1 MKTFGKILLLAI
13 VQCCFINAFSQ
24 VLQKKVEHVAHTWV
38 SINSIFFLNKQWFIM
53 ADAHLRENNLFQSNS
68 FYFGRIGLGYQFD
81 KNLSVA
87 AGYATLL
94 SSPTTAG
101 WSTKSDEHRI
111 YQQIVYNSAYKNK
124 VNVLHRLRNEQR
136 WQDIIE
142 NDKKTG
148 NKKFSNR
155 VRYLLSTSLQIFKSP
170 NLPQLVLA
178 DELLVQFGKDVL
190 YNTFDQNRIFIGIKQ
205 KITNNLSFDAGYMQV
220 FQQKSTGIN
229 YMQSNT
235 ARLFFYY
242 TVKNKHAD
250 KNLHH
255 KVLDGQE

>member
-1 MKTFGKILLLAI
+1 MKTSVKLLLLAI
-13 VQCCFINAFSQ
+13 VQCCFVNAFSQ
-24 VLQKKVEHVAHTWV
+24 VLQKKVEHVTHTWV
-38 SINSIFFLNKQWFIM
+38 SVNSIFFLNKEWFIM
-53 ADAHLRENNLFQSNS
+53 ADAHLRENGFFQSNS
-68 FYFGRIGLGYQFD
+68 FYFTRIGVGYQID

-87 AGYATLL
+87 AGYGNLL
-94 SSPTTAG
+94 FSPTTAG
-101 WSTKSDEHRI
+101 WSTKQDENRI
-111 YQQIVYNSAYKNK
+111 YQQVVYNSAYKSK
-124 VNVLHRLRNEQR
+124 VNVLQRLRNEQR
-136 WQDIIE
+136 WQDIIV

-148 NKKFSNR
+148 DKKFTNR
-155 VRYLLSTSLQIFKSP
+155 VRYLLSTSLQVFKSP

-190 YNTFDQNRIFIGIKQ
+190 FNTFDQNRIFIGIKQ
-205 KITNNLSFDAGYMQV
+205 KITNSLSFDAGYMQV
-220 FQQKSTGIN
+220 FQQKSNGIN

>member
-1 MKTFGKILLLAI
+1 MKSYLKMLLLATA
-13 VQCCFINAFSQ
+13 QCSFAVAFSQ
-24 VLQKKVEHVAHTWV
+24 PLQKKVEHVTHTWV
-38 SINSIFFLNKQWFIM
+38 SINSNFFLNKNWFIM
-53 ADAHLRENNLFQSNS
+53 ADAHLRENDFFQSNS

-87 AGYATLL
+87 AGYGYLL

-101 WSTKSDEHRI
+101 WSTKSDESRI
-111 YQQIVYNSAYKNK
+111 YQQVVYNSSYKSK
-124 VNVLHRLRNEQR
+124 MNVLQRLRNEQR
-136 WQDIIE
+136 WQDIIV

-148 NKKFSNR
+148 DKKFTNR
-155 VRYLLSTSLQIFKSP
+155 VRYLLSTSLQVFKNP

-178 DELLVQFGKDVL
+178 DELLVQFGNDVVL
-190 YNTFDQNRIFIGIKQ
+190 NTFDQNRIFIGIKQ
-205 KITNNLSFDAGYMQV
+205 KITNSLSFDAGYMRV
-220 FQQKSTGIN
+220 FQQKSNGIN

>member
-1 MKTFGKILLLAI
+1 MKTSVKILLLTFI
-13 VQCCFINAFSQ
+13 QCCFVSAFSQ
-24 VLQKKVEHVAHTWV
+24 VLQKKIEHVTHTWV
-38 SINSIFFLNKQWFIM
+38 SINSIFFLNKGWFIM
-53 ADAHLRENNLFQSNS
+53 ADAHLRENGFFQFNS
-68 FYFGRIGLGYQFD
+68 FYFARIGVGFQLD

-87 AGYATLL
+87 AGYGNLL
-94 SSPTTAG
+94 SSSTTDG
-101 WSTKSDEHRI
+101 WSTKSDETRLF
-111 YQQIVYNSAYKNK
+111 QQVVYKSAYKSK
-124 VNVLHRLRNEQR
+124 VNVLQRLRNEQR
-136 WQDIIE
+136 WQDIIV

-155 VRYLLSTSLQIFKSP
+155 VRYLLSTNLQVFKSP

-178 DELLVQFGKDVL
+178 DELLVQFGNDVV

-205 KITNNLSFDAGYMQV
+205 KITNSLSFDVGYMRV
-220 FQQKSTGIN
+220 FQQKSNGIN